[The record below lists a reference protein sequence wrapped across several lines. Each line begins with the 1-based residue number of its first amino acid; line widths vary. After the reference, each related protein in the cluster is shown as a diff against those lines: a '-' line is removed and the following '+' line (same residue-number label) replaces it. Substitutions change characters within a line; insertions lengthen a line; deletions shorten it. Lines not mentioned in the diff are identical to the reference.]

1 MTLAGDVTHP
11 PSPFRRYSE
20 ILPHRFTFF
29 RHSPT
34 IFPRLMDDKEVAR
47 KGYGAASEQTRSQN
61 SVYSLCCCLLHLF
74 NTAHRHQFFYYPDDK
89 IYGPDP
95 RSAESVEFT
104 AKDGTR
110 LHGWFI
116 PSATGPAEN
125 AIATIIHAHSNAG
138 NMSAH
143 WPLVSW
149 LPERNFNVFM
159 FDYRGFGKSKG
170 TPSQAG
176 LLDDTQSAI
185 NVVRHR
191 SDVNPQRL
199 VLFGQSIGGANILDV
214 IGQGDR
220 EGIRAVILD
229 STFASYATIANQM
242 IPGSGYLLDES
253 YSGENYIASVSPI
266 PLLLIHGKAD
276 HVIPWQHSEKLYS
289 PQKSQNG

>member
-1 MTLAGDVTHP
+1 MIVAVNKRVLKIV
-11 PSPFRRYSE
+11 F
-20 ILPHRFTFF
+20 ILFVILFCVYL
-29 RHSPT
+29 
-34 IFPRLMDDKEVAR
+34 IPRIAI
-47 KGYGAASEQTRSQN
+47 N
-61 SVYSLCCCLLHLF
+61 
-74 NTAHRHQFFYYPDDK
+74 FFYYPDDK

-95 RSAESVEFT
+95 WSAESVEFT

-125 AIATIIHAHSNAG
+125 AIATVIHAHGNAG

-170 TPSQAG
+170 RPSQAG

-199 VLFGQSIGGANILDV
+199 VLFGQSIGGANMVSAL
-214 IGQGDR
+214 GNGDR

-229 STFASYATIANQM
+229 STFASYSSIANQM
-242 IPGSGYLLDES
+242 IPGSGFFMDDS
-253 YSGENYIASVSPI
+253 YNAERFIAEVSPI
-266 PLLLIHGKAD
+266 PVLIIHGKAD
-276 HVIPWQHSEKLYS
+276 RVIPWEQSERLYDLTRE
-289 PQKSQNG
+289 PKQKIILPDGEHIDAFSERHGGVYRDQMVNFILNALNTQ

>member
-1 MTLAGDVTHP
+1 
-11 PSPFRRYSE
+11 
-20 ILPHRFTFF
+20 
-29 RHSPT
+29 
-34 IFPRLMDDKEVAR
+34 
-47 KGYGAASEQTRSQN
+47 
-61 SVYSLCCCLLHLF
+61 
-74 NTAHRHQFFYYPDDK
+74 
-89 IYGPDP
+89 
-95 RSAESVEFT
+95 
-104 AKDGTR
+104 
-110 LHGWFI
+110 
-116 PSATGPAEN
+116 
-125 AIATIIHAHSNAG
+125 
-138 NMSAH
+138 MSAH

-149 LPERNFNVFM
+149 LPERNFNVLCLIIAGLVNQKA
-159 FDYRGFGKSKG
+159 RRR
-170 TPSQAG
+170 AG

-214 IGQGDR
+214 IGRGDR

-289 PQKSQNG
+289 GKRAKTVDPNPGWRTH

>member
-1 MTLAGDVTHP
+1 MIVAVNKRVLKIV
-11 PSPFRRYSE
+11 F
-20 ILPHRFTFF
+20 ILFVILFCVYL
-29 RHSPT
+29 
-34 IFPRLMDDKEVAR
+34 IPRIAI
-47 KGYGAASEQTRSQN
+47 N
-61 SVYSLCCCLLHLF
+61 
-74 NTAHRHQFFYYPDDK
+74 FFYYPDDK

-95 RSAESVEFT
+95 WSAESVEFT

-125 AIATIIHAHSNAG
+125 AIATVIHAHGNAG

-170 TPSQAG
+170 RPSQAG

-199 VLFGQSIGGANILDV
+199 VLFGQSIGGANMVSAL
-214 IGQGDR
+214 GNGDR

-229 STFASYATIANQM
+229 STFASYSSIANQM
-242 IPGSGYLLDES
+242 IPGSGFFMDDS
-253 YSGENYIASVSPI
+253 YNAERFIAEVSPI
-266 PLLLIHGKAD
+266 PVLIIHGKAD
-276 HVIPWQHSEKLYS
+276 RVIPWEQSERLYDLTRE
-289 PQKSQNG
+289 PKQKINLPDGEHIDAFSERHGGVYRDQMVNFILNALNTR

>member
-1 MTLAGDVTHP
+1 M
-11 PSPFRRYSE
+11 
-20 ILPHRFTFF
+20 
-29 RHSPT
+29 
-34 IFPRLMDDKEVAR
+34 PRVAI
-47 KGYGAASEQTRSQN
+47 N
-61 SVYSLCCCLLHLF
+61 
-74 NTAHRHQFFYYPDDK
+74 FFYYPDDK

-95 RSAESVEFT
+95 WSAESVEFT

-110 LHGWFI
+110 LQGWFI
-116 PSATGPAEN
+116 TFPTGPADN
-125 AIATIIHAHSNAG
+125 AIATIIHAHGNAG

-214 IGQGDR
+214 IGRGDR

-242 IPGSGYLLDES
+242 IPGSGYYLMRVTAAKIIS
-253 YSGENYIASVSPI
+253 PASARSRFYSFTVKLITLSHGSTAKSCIA
-266 PLLLIHGKAD
+266 
-276 HVIPWQHSEKLYS
+276 W
-289 PQKSQNG
+289 QKSQNG

>member
-1 MTLAGDVTHP
+1 MALPVNKRVP
-11 PSPFRRYSE
+11 K
-20 ILPHRFTFF
+20 ILFILFVVAF
-29 RHSPT
+29 CVYLV
-34 IFPRLMDDKEVAR
+34 PRVAI
-47 KGYGAASEQTRSQN
+47 N
-61 SVYSLCCCLLHLF
+61 
-74 NTAHRHQFFYYPDDK
+74 FFYYPDDK

-95 RSAESVEFT
+95 WSAESVEFT

-110 LHGWFI
+110 LQGWFI
-116 PSATGPAEN
+116 PSSTGPADN
-125 AIATIIHAHSNAG
+125 AIATIIHAHGNAG

-170 TPSQAG
+170 TLSQAG

-229 STFASYATIANQM
+229 STFASYATIA
-242 IPGSGYLLDES
+242 
-253 YSGENYIASVSPI
+253 SVSPI

-289 PQKSQNG
+289 LAKEPKRLILIPDGEHIDAFSDRHGDVYREQMVDFILSALNPQN

>member
-1 MTLAGDVTHP
+1 MALPVNK
-11 PSPFRRYSE
+11 RVLK
-20 ILPHRFTFF
+20 ILFILLVVAFCVYLV
-29 RHSPT
+29 
-34 IFPRLMDDKEVAR
+34 PRVAI
-47 KGYGAASEQTRSQN
+47 N
-61 SVYSLCCCLLHLF
+61 
-74 NTAHRHQFFYYPDDK
+74 FFYYPDDK

-95 RSAESVEFT
+95 GRRNPSNL
-104 AKDGTR
+104 R
-110 LHGWFI
+110 LR
-116 PSATGPAEN
+116 TVLVCK
-125 AIATIIHAHSNAG
+125 AG
-138 NMSAH
+138 LFLLRRA
-143 WPLVSW
+143 L
-149 LPERNFNVFM
+149 LT
-159 FDYRGFGKSKG
+159 
-170 TPSQAG
+170 TPSQPSFMLTAMPEICPPTGRWSVGYPSVISTFLCLIIAGLVNQRHAVPAG

-199 VLFGQSIGGANILDV
+199 VLFGQSIGGANILAV
-214 IGQGDR
+214 IGQGNR

-289 PQKSQNG
+289 PAKEPKRLILIPDGEHIDAFSDRHGDVYREQMVDFILSALNPQN

>member
-1 MTLAGDVTHP
+1 MIVAVNKRVLKIV
-11 PSPFRRYSE
+11 F
-20 ILPHRFTFF
+20 ILFVILFCVYL
-29 RHSPT
+29 
-34 IFPRLMDDKEVAR
+34 IPRIAI
-47 KGYGAASEQTRSQN
+47 N
-61 SVYSLCCCLLHLF
+61 
-74 NTAHRHQFFYYPDDK
+74 FFYYPDDK

-95 RSAESVEFT
+95 WSAESVEFT

-125 AIATIIHAHSNAG
+125 AIATVIHAHGNAG

-170 TPSQAG
+170 RPSQAG

-199 VLFGQSIGGANILDV
+199 VLFGQSIGSANMVSAL
-214 IGQGDR
+214 GNGDR

-229 STFASYATIANQM
+229 STFASYSSIANQM
-242 IPGSGYLLDES
+242 IPGSGFFMDDS
-253 YSGENYIASVSPI
+253 YNAERFIAEVSPI
-266 PLLLIHGKAD
+266 PVLIIHGKAD
-276 HVIPWQHSEKLYS
+276 RVIPWEQGERLYDLTREPKQKIILPDGEHIDAFSERHGGVYRDQMVNFILNALNT
-289 PQKSQNG
+289 Q

>member
-1 MTLAGDVTHP
+1 MPEICP
-11 PSPFRRYSE
+11 PTYS
-20 ILPHRFTFF
+20 
-29 RHSPT
+29 
-34 IFPRLMDDKEVAR
+34 
-47 KGYGAASEQTRSQN
+47 
-61 SVYSLCCCLLHLF
+61 
-74 NTAHRHQFFYYPDDK
+74 
-89 IYGPDP
+89 
-95 RSAESVEFT
+95 
-104 AKDGTR
+104 
-110 LHGWFI
+110 
-116 PSATGPAEN
+116 
-125 AIATIIHAHSNAG
+125 
-138 NMSAH
+138 
-143 WPLVSW
+143 LVSW

-170 TPSQAG
+170 TLSQAG

-214 IGQGDR
+214 IGQDDR

-266 PLLLIHGKAD
+266 PLLPFTVKLITLSHGSTVKSCIA
-276 HVIPWQHSEKLYS
+276 WQKN
-289 PQKSQNG
+289 QNG

>member
-1 MTLAGDVTHP
+1 MIVAVNKRVLKIV
-11 PSPFRRYSE
+11 F
-20 ILPHRFTFF
+20 ILFVILFCVYL
-29 RHSPT
+29 
-34 IFPRLMDDKEVAR
+34 IPRIAI
-47 KGYGAASEQTRSQN
+47 N
-61 SVYSLCCCLLHLF
+61 
-74 NTAHRHQFFYYPDDK
+74 FFYYPDDK

-95 RSAESVEFT
+95 WSAESVEFT

-125 AIATIIHAHSNAG
+125 AIATVIHAHGNAG

-170 TPSQAG
+170 RPSQAG

-199 VLFGQSIGGANILDV
+199 VLFGQSIGGANMVSAL
-214 IGQGDR
+214 GNGDR

-229 STFASYATIANQM
+229 STFASYSSIANQM
-242 IPGSGYLLDES
+242 IPGSGFFMDDS
-253 YSGENYIASVSPI
+253 YNAERFIAEVSPI
-266 PLLLIHGKAD
+266 PVLIIHGKAD
-276 HVIPWQHSEKLYS
+276 RVIPWEQSERLYDLTRE
-289 PQKSQNG
+289 PKQKINLPDGEHIDAFSERHGGVYRDQMVNFILNALNTQ

>member
-1 MTLAGDVTHP
+1 MIVAVNKRVLKIV
-11 PSPFRRYSE
+11 F
-20 ILPHRFTFF
+20 ILFVILFCVYL
-29 RHSPT
+29 
-34 IFPRLMDDKEVAR
+34 IPRIAI
-47 KGYGAASEQTRSQN
+47 N
-61 SVYSLCCCLLHLF
+61 
-74 NTAHRHQFFYYPDDK
+74 FFYYPDDK

-95 RSAESVEFT
+95 WSAESVEFT

-125 AIATIIHAHSNAG
+125 AIATVIHAHGNAG

-170 TPSQAG
+170 RPSQAG

-199 VLFGQSIGGANILDV
+199 VLFGQSIGGANMVSAL
-214 IGQGDR
+214 GNGDR

-229 STFASYATIANQM
+229 STFASYSSIANQM
-242 IPGSGYLLDES
+242 IPGSGFFMDDS
-253 YSGENYIASVSPI
+253 YNAERFIAEVSPI
-266 PLLLIHGKAD
+266 PVLIIHGKAD
-276 HVIPWQHSEKLYS
+276 RIIPWEQGERLYDLTREPKQKINLPDGEHIDAFSERHGGVYRDQMVNFILNALNT
-289 PQKSQNG
+289 Q

>member
-1 MTLAGDVTHP
+1 MIVAVNKRVLKIV
-11 PSPFRRYSE
+11 F
-20 ILPHRFTFF
+20 ILFVILFCVYL
-29 RHSPT
+29 
-34 IFPRLMDDKEVAR
+34 IPRIAI
-47 KGYGAASEQTRSQN
+47 N
-61 SVYSLCCCLLHLF
+61 
-74 NTAHRHQFFYYPDDK
+74 FFYYPDDK

-95 RSAESVEFT
+95 WSAESVEFT

-125 AIATIIHAHSNAG
+125 AIATVIHAHDNAG

-170 TPSQAG
+170 RPSQAG

-199 VLFGQSIGGANILDV
+199 VLFGQSIGGANMVSAL
-214 IGQGDR
+214 GNGDR

-229 STFASYATIANQM
+229 STFASYSSIANQM
-242 IPGSGYLLDES
+242 IPGSGFFMDDS
-253 YSGENYIASVSPI
+253 YNAERFIAEVSPI
-266 PLLLIHGKAD
+266 PVLIIHGKAD
-276 HVIPWQHSEKLYS
+276 RVIPWEQGERLYDLTREPKQKINLPDGEHIDAFSERHGGVYRDQMVNFILNALNT
-289 PQKSQNG
+289 Q

>member
-1 MTLAGDVTHP
+1 MALPVNK
-11 PSPFRRYSE
+11 RVLK
-20 ILPHRFTFF
+20 ILFILFVVAF
-29 RHSPT
+29 CVYLV
-34 IFPRLMDDKEVAR
+34 PRVAI
-47 KGYGAASEQTRSQN
+47 N
-61 SVYSLCCCLLHLF
+61 
-74 NTAHRHQFFYYPDDK
+74 FFYYPDDK

-95 RSAESVEFT
+95 WSAESVEFT

-110 LHGWFI
+110 LQGWFI
-116 PSATGPAEN
+116 PSSTGPADN
-125 AIATIIHAHSNAG
+125 AIATIIHAHGNAG

-199 VLFGQSIGGANILDV
+199 VLFGQSID
-214 IGQGDR
+214 
-220 EGIRAVILD
+220 
-229 STFASYATIANQM
+229 
-242 IPGSGYLLDES
+242 
-253 YSGENYIASVSPI
+253 SGENYIASVSPI

-289 PQKSQNG
+289 LAKETKRLILIPDGEHIDAFSDRHGDVYREQMVDFILSALNPQN

>member
-1 MTLAGDVTHP
+1 
-11 PSPFRRYSE
+11 
-20 ILPHRFTFF
+20 
-29 RHSPT
+29 
-34 IFPRLMDDKEVAR
+34 
-47 KGYGAASEQTRSQN
+47 
-61 SVYSLCCCLLHLF
+61 
-74 NTAHRHQFFYYPDDK
+74 
-89 IYGPDP
+89 
-95 RSAESVEFT
+95 
-104 AKDGTR
+104 
-110 LHGWFI
+110 
-116 PSATGPAEN
+116 
-125 AIATIIHAHSNAG
+125 
-138 NMSAH
+138 MSAH

-176 LLDDTQSAI
+176 LLDDTLSAI

-214 IGQGDR
+214 IGQGNR

-229 STFASYATIANQM
+229 STFASYSTIANQM
-242 IPGSGYLLDES
+242 LPGSGYLLDES

-276 HVIPWQHSEKLYS
+276 HVIPGSTVKSYMLWR
-289 PQKSQNG
+289 KSQNG

>member
-1 MTLAGDVTHP
+1 MIVAVNKRVLKIV
-11 PSPFRRYSE
+11 F
-20 ILPHRFTFF
+20 ILFVILFCGYLL
-29 RHSPT
+29 
-34 IFPRLMDDKEVAR
+34 PRIAI
-47 KGYGAASEQTRSQN
+47 N
-61 SVYSLCCCLLHLF
+61 
-74 NTAHRHQFFYYPDDK
+74 FFYYPDDK

-95 RSAESVEFT
+95 WSAESVEFT

-125 AIATIIHAHSNAG
+125 AIATVIHAHGNAG

-170 TPSQAG
+170 RPSQAG

-199 VLFGQSIGGANILDV
+199 VLFGQSIGGANMISAL
-214 IGQGDR
+214 GNGDR

-229 STFASYATIANQM
+229 STFASYSSIANQM
-242 IPGSGYLLDES
+242 IPGSGFFMDDS
-253 YSGENYIASVSPI
+253 YNAERFIAEVSPI
-266 PLLLIHGKAD
+266 PVLIIHGKAD
-276 HVIPWQHSEKLYS
+276 RVIPWEQSERLYDLTRE
-289 PQKSQNG
+289 PKQKIILPDGEHIDAFSERHGGVYRDQMVNFILNALNTR

>member
-1 MTLAGDVTHP
+1 M
-11 PSPFRRYSE
+11 
-20 ILPHRFTFF
+20 
-29 RHSPT
+29 
-34 IFPRLMDDKEVAR
+34 
-47 KGYGAASEQTRSQN
+47 
-61 SVYSLCCCLLHLF
+61 
-74 NTAHRHQFFYYPDDK
+74 
-89 IYGPDP
+89 
-95 RSAESVEFT
+95 
-104 AKDGTR
+104 
-110 LHGWFI
+110 
-116 PSATGPAEN
+116 
-125 AIATIIHAHSNAG
+125 
-138 NMSAH
+138 
-143 WPLVSW
+143 
-149 LPERNFNVFM
+149 
-159 FDYRGFGKSKG
+159 
-170 TPSQAG
+170 
-176 LLDDTQSAI
+176 LDDTQSAI

-242 IPGSGYLLDES
+242 LPGSGYLLDES

>member
-1 MTLAGDVTHP
+1 MALPVNK
-11 PSPFRRYSE
+11 RVLK
-20 ILPHRFTFF
+20 ILFILFVVAF
-29 RHSPT
+29 CVYLV
-34 IFPRLMDDKEVAR
+34 PRVAI
-47 KGYGAASEQTRSQN
+47 N
-61 SVYSLCCCLLHLF
+61 
-74 NTAHRHQFFYYPDDK
+74 FFYYPDDK

-95 RSAESVEFT
+95 WSAESVEFT

-110 LHGWFI
+110 LQGWFI
-116 PSATGPAEN
+116 PSSTGPADN
-125 AIATIIHAHSNAG
+125 AIATIIHAHGNAG

-159 FDYRGFGKSKG
+159 FGYRGFGKSKG
-170 TPSQAG
+170 TLSQAG

-229 STFASYATIANQM
+229 STFASYATIA
-242 IPGSGYLLDES
+242 
-253 YSGENYIASVSPI
+253 SVSPI

-289 PQKSQNG
+289 LAKEPKRLILIPDGEHIDAFSDRHGDVYREQMVDFILSALNPQN

>member
-1 MTLAGDVTHP
+1 MALPVNK
-11 PSPFRRYSE
+11 RVLK
-20 ILPHRFTFF
+20 ILFILFVVAF
-29 RHSPT
+29 CVYLV
-34 IFPRLMDDKEVAR
+34 PRVAI
-47 KGYGAASEQTRSQN
+47 N
-61 SVYSLCCCLLHLF
+61 
-74 NTAHRHQFFYYPDDK
+74 FFYYPDDK

-95 RSAESVEFT
+95 WSAESVEFT

-110 LHGWFI
+110 LQGWFI
-116 PSATGPAEN
+116 PSSTGPADN
-125 AIATIIHAHSNAG
+125 AIATIIHAHGNAG

-170 TPSQAG
+170 TLSQAG

-229 STFASYATIANQM
+229 STFASYATIA
-242 IPGSGYLLDES
+242 
-253 YSGENYIASVSPI
+253 SVSPI
-266 PLLLIHGKAD
+266 PLLLIHDKAD

-289 PQKSQNG
+289 LAKEPKRLILIPDGEHIDAFSDRHGDVYREQMVDFILSALNPQN

>member
-1 MTLAGDVTHP
+1 MIVAVNKRVLKIV
-11 PSPFRRYSE
+11 F
-20 ILPHRFTFF
+20 ILFVILFCVYLL
-29 RHSPT
+29 
-34 IFPRLMDDKEVAR
+34 PRIAI
-47 KGYGAASEQTRSQN
+47 N
-61 SVYSLCCCLLHLF
+61 
-74 NTAHRHQFFYYPDDK
+74 FFYYPDDK

-95 RSAESVEFT
+95 WSAESVEFT

-125 AIATIIHAHSNAG
+125 AIATVIHAHDNAG

-170 TPSQAG
+170 RPSQAG

-199 VLFGQSIGGANILDV
+199 VLFGQSIGGANMVSAL
-214 IGQGDR
+214 GNGDR

-229 STFASYATIANQM
+229 STFASYSSIANQM
-242 IPGSGYLLDES
+242 IPGSGFFMDDS
-253 YSGENYIASVSPI
+253 YNAERFIAEVSPI
-266 PLLLIHGKAD
+266 PVLIIHGKAD
-276 HVIPWQHSEKLYS
+276 RVIPWEQGERLYDLTREPKQKINLPDGEHIDAFSERHGGVYRDQMVNFILNALNT
-289 PQKSQNG
+289 Q

>member
-1 MTLAGDVTHP
+1 MALPVNKRVLKILFILFVVAFCIYLIPRIAINFSITLTTK
-11 PSPFRRYSE
+11 S
-20 ILPHRFTFF
+20 
-29 RHSPT
+29 
-34 IFPRLMDDKEVAR
+34 
-47 KGYGAASEQTRSQN
+47 
-61 SVYSLCCCLLHLF
+61 
-74 NTAHRHQFFYYPDDK
+74 TAP
-89 IYGPDP
+89 I

-116 PSATGPAEN
+116 PSATGPAEK
-125 AIATIIHAHSNAG
+125 AIATIIHAHGNAG

-143 WPLVSW
+143 LLLVSW

-199 VLFGQSIGGANILDV
+199 VLVSGRVLAGRIFWMLLVRV
-214 IGQGDR
+214 I
-220 EGIRAVILD
+220 V
-229 STFASYATIANQM
+229 
-242 IPGSGYLLDES
+242 
-253 YSGENYIASVSPI
+253 
-266 PLLLIHGKAD
+266 KAY
-276 HVIPWQHSEKLYS
+276 VR
-289 PQKSQNG
+289 

>member
-1 MTLAGDVTHP
+1 MALPVNK
-11 PSPFRRYSE
+11 RVLK
-20 ILPHRFTFF
+20 ILFILFVVAF
-29 RHSPT
+29 CVYLV
-34 IFPRLMDDKEVAR
+34 PRVAI
-47 KGYGAASEQTRSQN
+47 N
-61 SVYSLCCCLLHLF
+61 
-74 NTAHRHQFFYYPDDK
+74 FFYYPDDK

-95 RSAESVEFT
+95 WSAESVEFT

-110 LHGWFI
+110 LQGWFI
-116 PSATGPAEN
+116 PSSTGPADN
-125 AIATIIHAHSNAG
+125 AIATIIHAHGNAG

-199 VLFGQSIGGANILDV
+199 VLFGQSIGGANILAV
-214 IGQGDR
+214 IGQDDR

-276 HVIPWQHSEKLYS
+276 PLSHGSTAKSCIAWQKR
-289 PQKSQNG
+289 QNG

>member
-1 MTLAGDVTHP
+1 MIVAVNKRVLKIV
-11 PSPFRRYSE
+11 F
-20 ILPHRFTFF
+20 ILFVILFCVYL
-29 RHSPT
+29 
-34 IFPRLMDDKEVAR
+34 IPRIAI
-47 KGYGAASEQTRSQN
+47 N
-61 SVYSLCCCLLHLF
+61 
-74 NTAHRHQFFYYPDDK
+74 FFYYPDDK

-95 RSAESVEFT
+95 WSAESVEFT

-125 AIATIIHAHSNAG
+125 AIATVIHAHGNAG

-143 WPLVSW
+143 WSLVSW

-170 TPSQAG
+170 RPSQAG

-199 VLFGQSIGGANILDV
+199 VLFGQSIGGANMVSAL
-214 IGQGDR
+214 GNGDR

-229 STFASYATIANQM
+229 STFASYSSIANQM
-242 IPGSGYLLDES
+242 IPGSGFFMDDS
-253 YSGENYIASVSPI
+253 YNAERFIAEVSPI
-266 PLLLIHGKAD
+266 PVLIIHGKAD
-276 HVIPWQHSEKLYS
+276 RVIPWEQGERLYDLTREPKQKINLPDGEHIDAFSERHGGVYRDQMVNFILNALNT
-289 PQKSQNG
+289 Q